1 MSVYGVH
8 GLNPVLSHGKMLPHM
23 GSWSSREGA
32 ILAISTHTSG
42 FVKQVSDIVDSFLP
56 TPIEIYRWGYA
67 TNLQPWTISD
77 STNRA
82 DLDEYRSHPVL
93 DVLNSEDVE
102 GFITETQADAVEFIE
117 FLLRAPVERLFIL
130 ETATSIEKL
139 TTLIEAR
146 LTIGFLDSVILELEK
161 VVTPS
166 SLVYAELAIRQL
178 EEEIGNE

>member
-1 MSVYGVH
+1 MSVFGVH

-23 GSWSSREGA
+23 GLWSSRGGA
-32 ILAISTHTSG
+32 LLAISTHTSG

-77 STNRA
+77 SSDRA

-93 DVLNSEDVE
+93 DVSNSEDVE
-102 GFITETQADAVEFIE
+102 GFITETRADAVESIE
-117 FLLRAPVERLFIL
+117 FLLHTPVERLFIL
-130 ETATSIEKL
+130 ETAASIEKL

-146 LTIGFLDSVILELEK
+146 LTKGFVDSVFRELEQIIS
-161 VVTPS
+161 VDPNLVT
-166 SLVYAELAIRQL
+166 ELTIRQL
-178 EEEIGNE
+178 EEEVYEA

>member
-32 ILAISTHTSG
+32 LLAISAHTSG
-42 FVKQVSDIVDSFLP
+42 FVKQVSDMVDSFLP
-56 TPIEIYRWGYA
+56 TPVEIYRWGYA

-77 STNRA
+77 STNKA

-102 GFITETQADAVEFIE
+102 GFITETRADTVEFIE

-130 ETATSIEKL
+130 ETVTSIEKL

-146 LTIGFLDSVILELEK
+146 LTKGFIDSVFCELEQMIFPDLNL
-161 VVTPS
+161 VT
-166 SLVYAELAIRQL
+166 ELTIRQL
-178 EEEIGNE
+178 EEEVEEV

>member
-1 MSVYGVH
+1 MAVVGVY

-32 ILAISTHTSG
+32 LLAISTHTSG

-67 TNLQPWTISD
+67 TKLQPWTISD
-77 STNRA
+77 STGRV
-82 DLDEYRSHPVL
+82 DLDEYRSRPVL